1 MWTLAVVLTVA
12 VGLSRVYRG
21 EHYPTD
27 VISGAV
33 LGIGSL
39 AAGVFIIRVTGVSHY
54 HQPHSAPKQLSGR
67 DDGQVD
73 RELQ

>member
-1 MWTLAVVLTVA
+1 LTLA

-27 VISGAV
+27 VIAGAL

-39 AAGVFIIRVTGVSHY
+39 AAGVFIIRVAG
-54 HQPHSAPKQLSGR
+54 
-67 DDGQVD
+67 VD
-73 RELQ
+73 RAERPHAKKPLSTKRVAQLKETPQ